1 MSTLGPEGQTEPESM
16 PATRPLR
23 TARPQSLTDIF
34 FTFNALALQGFGG
47 VLPVAQRVL
56 VEQKRWLSQ
65 AQFVEMLSIG
75 QILPGPNIVNLSL
88 MVGDRH
94 FGWRGALSALAGML
108 LVPLAIVLMLTAL
121 YTQFADNRVVSG
133 ALRGMGAVAAGLILA
148 TGFRLLSSLKTN
160 VLGLPVCLGLAA
172 LTFVAVAWMRWPLVW
187 VLTGLGSASVAG
199 AWWRWTLLS
208 EQKPGQGDRP

>member
-1 MSTLGPEGQTEPESM
+1 MSPLETELEIDEATKPEQ
-16 PATRPLR
+16 
-23 TARPQSLTDIF
+23 PQSLSDIF

-47 VLPVAQRVL
+47 VLPVAQRAL
-56 VEQKRWLSQ
+56 VEKKRWLTQ

-94 FGWRGALSALAGML
+94 FGWRGALAALGGML
-108 LVPLAIVLMLTAL
+108 LLPLLIVLTLAAL
-121 YTQFADNRVVSG
+121 YTQFANQPVVSG

-148 TGFRLLSSLKTN
+148 TGFKLMASLRTN

-172 LTFVAVAWMRWPLVW
+172 LTFVAVAVMRWPLVW
-187 VLTGLGSASVAG
+187 VLLGLGSAAVAG
-199 AWWRWTLLS
+199 AWWRLAAS
-208 EQKPGQGDRP
+208 QQQVGKP

>member
-1 MSTLGPEGQTEPESM
+1 MNRPESESKNQAVNTQAQ
-16 PATRPLR
+16 PR
-23 TARPQSLTDIF
+23 SLADIF

-94 FGWRGALSALAGML
+94 FGWRGALAALGGML
-108 LVPLAIVLMLTAL
+108 LLPLLIVLMLTAL
-121 YTQFADNRVVSG
+121 YTQFADLPLVSG

-148 TGFRLLSSLKTN
+148 TGFKLLASLKTN
-160 VLGLPVCLGLAA
+160 VLGLPVCLSLAA
-172 LTFVAVAWMRWPLVW
+172 LTLVAVAVMRWPLVW
-187 VLTGLGSASVAG
+187 VLLSLGGVAVAG
-199 AWWRWTLLS
+199 AWWRW
-208 EQKPGQGDRP
+208 GQTDHTVSR